1 MQNLNSFNDSIFALF
16 LSNLIIISLFFSVNN
31 AEQNNYNIAVIP
43 FKSYLPTDYTL
54 TKEIDKLISS
64 WVYRKIYLN
73 IEVES
78 GQKIPM
84 FFNFEQAQIHTSE
97 IIAYFRDD
105 EDKYIKQYTKNCE
118 QICNFNYE
126 TSNSYTKLSPFN
138 ITFYNWL
145 ACSASEKMIFYKDL
159 ENKQKSIYEFKFLH
173 TSNSTHVCFLSGIID
188 TDSPVEK
195 PYSLFYQIKNL
206 INSRKY

>member
-84 FFNFEQAQIHTSE
+84 FFNFEQPQI
-97 IIAYFRDD
+97 
-105 EDKYIKQYTKNCE
+105 
-118 QICNFNYE
+118 QI
-126 TSNSYTKLSPFN
+126 
-138 ITFYNWL
+138 
-145 ACSASEKMIFYKDL
+145 
-159 ENKQKSIYEFKFLH
+159 
-173 TSNSTHVCFLSGIID
+173 
-188 TDSPVEK
+188 
-195 PYSLFYQIKNL
+195 
-206 INSRKY
+206 